1 MIKSIMTFLPLVIL
15 LGCKN
20 FSNPEPVKQVEK
32 IHFDTITIQAGF
44 KKETILKSR
53 WSEKRV
59 PDIIVCDNLL
69 TVSETN
75 KVLDFWKRLG
85 YQFGQVRVGEQYGD
99 CMHSE
104 TSIGT
109 IRISLPNSTHN
120 HLLRDRLAVTHTT
133 KFRYTGEIISV
144 EIIIHE
150 YAINKKLT
158 LEHEIGHALGWDHI
172 RIEGHIM
179 HPEWKYLGSNTD
191 GVNITDYR
199 QKSVKVSI
207 PE

>member
-1 MIKSIMTFLPLVIL
+1 MTLLPLLPLVIL

-20 FSNPEPVKQVEK
+20 ISSPEPAKQVEK

-59 PDIIVCDNLL
+59 PNVIVCDNLL
-69 TVSETN
+69 TVSEVN
-75 KVLDFWKRLG
+75 KVLDFWRRLG

-99 CMHSE
+99 CMNSE

-109 IRISLPNSTHN
+109 IRISLPNSEYR

-158 LEHEIGHALGWDHI
+158 LEHEVGHALGWDHI

-179 HPEWKYLGSNTD
+179 HPEWKYLGSD
-191 GVNITDYR
+191 VEGVSEKDYR
-199 QKSVKVSI
+199 QKSIKVAV
-207 PE
+207 PK